1 MKNKREENIWKRLT
15 KNWGLKIGS
24 ILFAIAL
31 WLVVVNV
38 NDPTIKV
45 TFANIPVTI
54 ENVDVITSQGM
65 IYEVLNETDVVPRV
79 SVYAPKSIAQNID
92 KNDIVAV
99 ADMNNLNSLNAIS
112 IDYSVSRYGSRIS
125 DISGSIDAVKV
136 NIENRKTIQKV
147 LETNVIGDAPAGYM
161 VGNVTTDQNLVR
173 VSGPESVVN
182 RVESAVVSV
191 DMSTLSGFTNDITTS
206 VPVIFYDADGN
217 VVTGNTLEK
226 RPENVMITIE
236 ILSTKEVPIT
246 FDTAMA
252 PADGYGLNGV
262 ILGTPQT
269 VTLAG
274 RKSVLNAV
282 EEIKVPAEALDVTNA
297 TADTALMVN
306 VANYLPEGTAFADK
320 TFNGYISVVVGV
332 EKEITEEFEMTD
344 RKVSLINVPDDYT
357 YELEGLDEEF
367 MISVTGIGSVVR
379 DISEKSLT
387 AYFDVNAWLEKG
399 EITELLPGR
408 YPIELIVN
416 LPEYSR
422 MHTPLLATLV
432 VTEIQTEED
441 AEQND

>member
-1 MKNKREENIWKRLT
+1 MRQNRESIWKRVT
-15 KNWGLKIGS
+15 KNWGLKMIS
-24 ILFAIAL
+24 LLFAIAL

-92 KNDIVAV
+92 KSDIVAV

-112 IDYSVSRYGSRIS
+112 IDFSVSRYGSRIS
-125 DISGSIDAVKV
+125 DISGSIDTVKV
-136 NIENRKTIQKV
+136 NIENKKTIQKV
-147 LETNVIGDAPAGYM
+147 LETNVIGDAPQGYM

-182 RVESAVVSV
+182 RVDSAVVTV
-191 DMSTLSGFTNDITTS
+191 DMSTLSEFTNDITTS
-206 VPVIFYDADGN
+206 VPVVFYDADGN

-226 RPENVMITIE
+226 RPESVMITIE

-246 FDTAMA
+246 FDTATA
-252 PADGYGLNGV
+252 PADGYGLTGV

-274 RKSVLNAV
+274 RKSVLNSV
-282 EEIKVPAEALDVTNA
+282 EEIKVPAEALDVTSA
-297 TADTALMVN
+297 TADATLMVN

-320 TFNGYISVVVGV
+320 NFNGYISVVVGV
-332 EKEITEEFEMTD
+332 EKEITEDFEMTD
-344 RKVSLINVPDDYT
+344 RRVSIINKPEDFE
-357 YELEGLDEEF
+357 YELEGIEEEF
-367 MISVTGIGSVVR
+367 MISVTGIESVVNGITER
-379 DISEKSLT
+379 SLV
-387 AYFDVNAWLEKG
+387 AAFDVNAWIEK
-399 EITELLPGR
+399 EQIAELLPGR
-408 YPIELIVN
+408 YAVELTVN
-416 LPEYSR
+416 LPERSR
-422 MHTPLLATLV
+422 MQDPLIATLV
-432 VTEIQTEED
+432 VSELPEEEQTQE
-441 AEQND
+441 